1 MAGFHKDKVLEALE
15 EAVDIWEKTV
25 LANRSD
31 KLAYAHVLWR
41 YEHFSLPQIAKIVRL
56 NARYVYEELIP
67 NGAKG
72 GRFDPQTLSTL
83 ARIRRALLQGERV
96 PDALVRMGIMGGTS
110 FTCMTVLTGLSYGAY
125 YDVARKAAERAE
137 QETLKGS
144 YSRERDLQWQK
155 RREEFFKL
163 REQGLNQYEIER
175 VTGVDQSTVSKV
187 LRGVR

>member
-56 NARYVYEELIP
+56 NARYVYEELLP

-125 YDVARKAAERAE
+125 YDVARKATDRAE
-137 QETLKGS
+137 QEAMKGTYAS
-144 YSRERDLQWQK
+144 ERAVDWEY
-155 RREEFFKL
+155 RRKEVHKL
-163 REQGLNQYEIER
+163 REQGLNMPAIGQAMGI
-175 VTGVDQSTVSKV
+175 DKSTVSKI